1 MGAPAPPHQVA
12 HRAPL
17 RSRLLTRGVQQ
28 VAVAR
33 ELFAQ
38 AMQQSA
44 APAGGECTDFFAWAP
59 ANVLELILLHLDAL
73 ERLRAGMVCVSLWRA
88 TASPQLWRHVT
99 VHATWTHAE
108 LVAVVR
114 VATPHVR
121 ELRVEGCRDP
131 HVCRAFACVVAR
143 LTRDA
148 SAGGTPSNLRLLEAP
163 APVPEYHPTMRG
175 GRHAR
180 AVVDTTAHLERLR
193 ASQPGVCIVMGGAAP
208 IYCLGSIDWY
218 FGAGGANLRLSALSD
233 IIVTPGYARA
243 ADAPCVAT
251 EALPLVASA
260 LVRTVFLTVRHW
272 GWGEPLNVAA
282 HLVAAGVRDL
292 RLRISHRSGVPGGG
306 GLRGGTP
313 YPPPQVPPTA
323 GSEGPQAPSLERLD
337 FKFDGRMR
345 EHVNAAAVWA
355 SWMAIPSLRHIRLEG
370 LDDDVGSCDEHVT
383 YAIAALCDAGTRLD
397 VLDIRNTL
405 ILSKQNS
412 PLLEL
417 VASNNAPV
425 EVRLDDYIAFIE
437 DAPSAVRFACALGS
451 RVRRVVLNVLDAGF
465 SLDDRYFLRAVPR
478 IELSL
483 YGAVAAELTRKNVS
497 LRFQ

>member
-1 MGAPAPPHQVA
+1 MCREISVTKKPPPSHPPVSIAAPARLIDRTPRDRSPKMGALTPPHSVVA

-44 APAGGECTDFFAWAP
+44 DAAPCGDFFAWAP

-131 HVCRAFACVVAR
+131 HTCQAFACVVAR

-163 APVPEYHPTMRG
+163 APVPEYHPTMRS
-175 GRHAR
+175 GRDAR

-218 FGAGGANLRLSALSD
+218 FGAGGANLRLAALSD
-233 IIVTPGYARA
+233 LIVWPGYARA
-243 ADAPCVAT
+243 ADEPCVAT

-260 LVRTVFLTVRHW
+260 RVRTVFLTVRHW
-272 GWGEPLNVAA
+272 GWGEPLNVVA

-292 RLRISHRSGVPGGG
+292 RLRISHRSGVPP
-306 GLRGGTP
+306 TK
-313 YPPPQVPPTA
+313 PPTKPPTWS
-323 GSEGPQAPSLERLD
+323 GSTSSLTVAFVSTSMPLPCGHR
-337 FKFDGRMR
+337 GWRSR
-345 EHVNAAAVWA
+345 AY
-355 SWMAIPSLRHIRLEG
+355 
-370 LDDDVGSCDEHVT
+370 VT
-383 YAIAALCDAGTRLD
+383 S
-397 VLDIRNTL
+397 V
-405 ILSKQNS
+405 SK
-412 PLLEL
+412 
-417 VASNNAPV
+417 
-425 EVRLDDYIAFIE
+425 
-437 DAPSAVRFACALGS
+437 G
-451 RVRRVVLNVLDAGF
+451 
-465 SLDDRYFLRAVPR
+465 
-478 IELSL
+478 
-483 YGAVAAELTRKNVS
+483 
-497 LRFQ
+497 